1 MKLKPVDDWRRGWRW
16 ISVHCMAV
24 AVAVQGTWAAMPD
37 DLKAGIPPGWVTGV
51 SIAVLVLGA
60 VGRFI
65 KQGSSNADDSTE

>member
-1 MKLKPVDDWRRGWRW
+1 MH
-16 ISVHCMAV
+16 IEEIANAMAG

-37 DLKAGIPPGWVTGV
+37 DLKAGIPSGWVTAV

-65 KQGSSNADDSTE
+65 KQGSSHADDSTE